1 MNLRVIAAVFV
12 ERKQEEERMNVLLER
27 IHNPQDL
34 KRLSEEELTTLAGE
48 IRELI
53 LATLSKTGG
62 HLASNL
68 GVVELTLALH
78 AVFDAPRDKI
88 LWDVGHQVYTHKIVT
103 ERREQ
108 FHTIRQENGLSGFC
122 KRAESFYDAFGAG
135 HSSTSISAALGIAEA
150 RDLQQKHF
158 QVVSVIG
165 DGSLGAGLALEGLNN
180 AGSKHRKFIVVLN
193 DNEMSISKNVGA
205 LAAHLNHVITGRFYN
220 KLKGE
225 IETLVRSI
233 PAIGETMFKFGKRV
247 DETLKGFITP
257 GMLFEQLGFKYVGPV
272 DGHNLHELLETFR
285 NVRDYI
291 ERPTLVHVITKKGKG
306 YPQAEEDAAA
316 YHSASPFCR
325 DNGQFVK
332 QEASLPS
339 YTRIF
344 GESLLRLAE
353 HDENIVAI
361 SAAMCAGTG
370 LDAFERRFPERLYDV
385 GIAEQHAVTFAAGLA
400 TEGLKPVVAIYSTFL
415 QRAYDQV
422 FHDVCLQNLPVTF
435 AIDRAGLVG
444 EDGPTHHGV
453 FDFAYLR
460 HLPNMLLMAPKD
472 ENELQHMLKTALE
485 HPGPAALR
493 YPKGIGLGVPLDAV
507 PTSLQIGK
515 AEILKQGSD
524 LLILAVGNTV
534 YPALEAAHNLQEDE
548 QICTT
553 VVNARFVKPLDAE
566 LIIELARQSGKV
578 LTVEEHV
585 LQGGF
590 GSAVLELLREHHVE
604 QCTVRCLGL
613 PDRYIEHGAQSRL
626 RRKYGLDAEGIEKA
640 VRRMV

>member
-1 MNLRVIAAVFV
+1 MNT
-12 ERKQEEERMNVLLER
+12 LLEQ
-27 IHNPQDL
+27 IYNPQDL
-34 KRLSEEELTTLAGE
+34 KRLSEKELITLAGE
-48 IRELI
+48 IRAFIVE
-53 LATLSKTGG
+53 TLSKTGG

-78 AVFDAPRDKI
+78 TVFDAPRDKI
-88 LWDVGHQVYTHKIVT
+88 LWDVSHQAYTHKILT

-122 KRAESFYDAFGAG
+122 KRSESYYDAFGAG

-150 RDLQQKHF
+150 RDLHGKHF
-158 QVVSVIG
+158 HVLSVIG

-180 AGSKHRKFIVVLN
+180 AGSKRRKFIIALN

-205 LAAHLNHVITGRFYN
+205 LAAHLNHIITGKFYN
-220 KLKGE
+220 KFKGDVE
-225 IETLVRSI
+225 ALVKSI

-247 DETLKGFITP
+247 DETLKGFVTP
-257 GMLFEQLGFKYVGPV
+257 GMLFEQLGFKYVGPI

-285 NVRDYI
+285 NVRDHI
-291 ERPTLVHVITKKGKG
+291 ERPTLVHVVTQKGKG

-316 YHSASPFCR
+316 YHSAAPFCYS
-325 DNGQFVK
+325 NGQFIK
-332 QEASLPS
+332 QEPFLPT

-353 HDENIVAI
+353 HDEKIVAI

-370 LDAFERRFPERLYDV
+370 LDAFERTFPGRFYDV

-400 TEGLKPVVAIYSTFL
+400 TEGFKPVVAIYSTFL

-422 FHDVCLQNLPVTF
+422 LHDVCLQNLPVTF
-435 AIDRAGLVG
+435 ALDRAGLVG
-444 EDGPTHHGV
+444 ADGPTHHGV

-472 ENELQHMLKTALE
+472 ENELQHMLKTALD
-485 HPGPAALR
+485 HPGPAAIR
-493 YPKGIGLGVPLDAV
+493 YPKGSGQGVPLETLAK
-507 PTSLQIGK
+507 PMEIGK
-515 AEILKQGSD
+515 AEIVKAGGD
-524 LLILAVGNTV
+524 VLILAIGAMVA
-534 YPALEAAHNLQEDE
+534 PALEAARNLKEDE
-548 QICTT
+548 QIDAA

-566 LIIELARQSGKV
+566 LILEMIERCGNKV

-590 GSAVLELLREHHVE
+590 GSAALELLQDQYTDR
-604 QCTVRCLGL
+604 CLVRRLGL
-613 PDRYIEHGAQSRL
+613 PDTYIEHGPQSSL

-640 VRRMV
+640 IRSLI